1 MEEKEMSFWGHLE
14 ELRRTLFRVVA
25 VLLVFMIACFCVMP
39 DLFDSFVLG
48 PTTSDFFLY
57 RWLSNLGGTGMFL
70 PDFSNDDFAVE
81 IININVASQFLTHI
95 STSFWFALVLMFPYL
110 IFEVWRFVQPA
121 LFENER
127 RSVGLAFL
135 GGTVMFFLGC
145 AVGYCLVFPF
155 TFRFLTEYQL
165 SASIVNQISLN
176 SYMGNFLMLVFV
188 MGIVFELP
196 LLAWLLSKLGL
207 VNKTFF
213 RTYRRHAVV
222 ILLVLSAVITPSGD
236 PFTLMVV
243 FLPLYLLYELGILI
257 VPGVA
262 GCGAVEKRESIAL
275 PFLVFR
281 GRCGRSRK

>member
-1 MEEKEMSFWGHLE
+1 MEEKEMTFWAHLE
-14 ELRRTLFRVVA
+14 DLRKALFRVVA
-25 VLLVFMIACFCVMP
+25 VLLVCMIACFCVMP
-39 DLFDSFVLG
+39 DLFDTFVLG

-57 RWLSNLGGTGMFL
+57 RWLSGLSGTGLFL
-70 PDFSNDDFAVE
+70 PDFSDDAFAVE

-110 IFEVWRFVQPA
+110 TFEVWRFVQPA

-127 RSVGLAFL
+127 RSVGLAFA

-207 VNKTFF
+207 VNKAFF
-213 RTYRRHAVV
+213 RRYRRHAVV
-222 ILLVLSAVITPSGD
+222 ILLVLSAIITPSGD

-257 VPGVA
+257 V
-262 GCGAVEKRESIAL
+262 RE
-275 PFLVFR
+275 
-281 GRCGRSRK
+281 